1 MSNIK
6 KTLGVYPGSF
16 NPFHIGHLDVLLQ
29 AKDVFD
35 EVIVAVG
42 LNPLKSQE
50 NRAELPPLKDKYNV
64 KVDYFTG
71 LLADYLN
78 RVSYENDCE
87 VFLIRGLRNGED
99 LQYEQNQ
106 IAFIKPMYPSLKTVF
121 FICNREVEHVSSSA
135 VRALKSFAGDEYK
148 KYVV

>member
-1 MSNIK
+1 MK
-6 KTLGVYPGSF
+6 KIGIYAGSF

-29 AKDVFD
+29 AKRVFD

-42 LNPLKSQE
+42 INPLKTQE
-50 NRAELPPLKDKYNV
+50 NRATLPNLQDRYDV
-64 KVDYFTG
+64 KVQHFTG
-71 LLADYLN
+71 MLSDYLN

-106 IAFIKPMYPSLKTVF
+106 MAFIRSDYPTLKTVF
-121 FICNREVEHVSSSA
+121 FICNRDVEHVSSSA
-135 VRALKSFAGDEYK
+135 VRALRQFSETEYK
-148 KYVV
+148 KYVLE